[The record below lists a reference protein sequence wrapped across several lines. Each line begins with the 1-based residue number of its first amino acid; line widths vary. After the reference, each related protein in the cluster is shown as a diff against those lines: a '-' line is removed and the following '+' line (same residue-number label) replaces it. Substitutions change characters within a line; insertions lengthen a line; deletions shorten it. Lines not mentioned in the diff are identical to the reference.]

1 MLANSA
7 SLSDS
12 RHGSPHYNSAHSKR
26 SNDNANEWRPCLV
39 EVGKL
44 TGEEHIH
51 SFIVY
56 VCGITSPIRIES
68 IFVNEIWWFK
78 NVETLIF
85 TGPIYAFIW
94 QFNYYDH
101 HTSRSFRI
109 LGIPLFTILHTSSH
123 QDLSRSGELERL
135 APRREI
141 GMAPPKLSGVPEA
154 MPEWLWPT
162 QPRSWA
168 CKQSCSYQ
176 SPHLS
181 LWWTKSRY

>member
-1 MLANSA
+1 MNNDSFMLRYSSKVGTGYGCVRYACVCVTHKHEFDSCHMLANSA

-68 IFVNEIWWFK
+68 IFVNEI
-78 NVETLIF
+78 
-85 TGPIYAFIW
+85 
-94 QFNYYDH
+94 
-101 HTSRSFRI
+101 
-109 LGIPLFTILHTSSH
+109 
-123 QDLSRSGELERL
+123 
-135 APRREI
+135 
-141 GMAPPKLSGVPEA
+141 
-154 MPEWLWPT
+154 
-162 QPRSWA
+162 
-168 CKQSCSYQ
+168 
-176 SPHLS
+176 
-181 LWWTKSRY
+181 